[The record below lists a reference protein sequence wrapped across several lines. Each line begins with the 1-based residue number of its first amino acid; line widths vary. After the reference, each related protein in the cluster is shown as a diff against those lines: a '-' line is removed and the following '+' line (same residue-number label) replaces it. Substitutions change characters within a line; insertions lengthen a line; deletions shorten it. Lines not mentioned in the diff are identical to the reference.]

1 MANSSYISVDIDVD
15 DIISSISTKDLLA
28 ELQSRNETAAEYDG
42 IGESLKEFIESS
54 TNRIIESFTDD
65 ELVHWVLSNLGRE

>member
-1 MANSSYISVDIDVD
+1 MANSGYISVDINVD
-15 DIISSISTKDLLA
+15 NIINRISTEALVK
-28 ELQSRNETAAEYDG
+28 ELQSRNEIAAEDDG